1 MSDIADSWNDR
12 YKWNNCYRVAKMS
25 SDAYALAKKLF
36 RKFQQISANFSNCN
50 GVYLQKRII
59 STTGECALKKN
70 STTIASLYY
79 DLNQFKTLKISIS
92 FSILWSGEISP
103 LINDF
108 IDMQIYAHA

>member
-1 MSDIADSWNDR
+1 MCFEKDS
-12 YKWNNCYRVAKMS
+12 A
-25 SDAYALAKKLF
+25 
-36 RKFQQISANFSNCN
+36 
-50 GVYLQKRII
+50 
-59 STTGECALKKN
+59 
-70 STTIASLYY
+70 TIASLYY